1 MQRTALHASEQN
13 DMGDLDRLTVTY
25 AVLLAALMAL
35 NLAGYGL
42 IAATI

>member
-1 MQRTALHASEQN
+1 MQAYEHNQMRDPN
-13 DMGDLDRLTVTY
+13 RLTVTY
-25 AVLLAALMAL
+25 AVLLLVLMAL